1 MRLRQPA
8 TLAAVLL
15 AGLYGVA
22 AVAAD
27 ADAGADGGRNMP
39 IGTMP
44 AHMTNGVDVVPVKPG
59 IAMVNVHGEN
69 VVVQYGPDGVVVID
83 TGGPGDSAALLDA
96 IKQLTSGPI
105 RFILNTSAS
114 PDRTG
119 GNAQVS
125 QAGHGF
131 SQNESG
137 FGGGRFVAMTNAPVV
152 ARLNVLTAMSG
163 ATPGYS
169 QDALPSITYDEGQ
182 QNLSLNGD
190 SIEMIPAPPGHS
202 NGDSWVLFRQADV
215 IASGDT
221 VDMLRFPQIDVAH
234 GGSING
240 EVDALNRLVD
250 IVVPALPLYW
260 HGGGTVL
267 VPARGRLAQAEEIV
281 QYRDMVTIVRDRVQ
295 ALINEHRSLTQVKA
309 SDPTAGFNTRYGA
322 KDGPWKTDQF
332 VTAVYQSLTASHAHR
347 RGQ

>member
-15 AGLYGVA
+15 ASLSGAA

-27 ADAGADGGRNMP
+27 ADDSASRNMP
-39 IGTMP
+39 IATMP
-44 AHMTNGVDVVPVKPG
+44 PHMMNGVDIVPVKPG
-59 IAMVNVHGEN
+59 IDMVDVHGEN
-69 VVVQYGPDGVVVID
+69 VVVQFGPDGIVLVD
-83 TGGPGDSAALLDA
+83 SGGPGDSAALLEA
-96 IKQLTSGPI
+96 VKHISAEPI

-119 GNAQVS
+119 GNAQLA

-137 FGGGRFVAMTNAPVV
+137 FGGGRFVGMTNAPVV

-163 ATPGYS
+163 AAPGYS

-190 SIEMIPAPPGHS
+190 SMEMIPAPAGHS
-202 NGDSWVLFRQADV
+202 NGDSWVIFRQADV

-234 GGSING
+234 GGSINA
-240 EVDALNRLVD
+240 EVDAMNRLVD

-260 HGGGTVL
+260 HEGGTIL
-267 VPARGRLAQAEEIV
+267 IPARGRLAQAEEIV
-281 QYRDMVTIVRDRVQ
+281 QYRDMVTMVRDRVQ
-295 ALINEHRSLTQVKA
+295 ALVNEHRSLAQVKA
-309 SDPTAGFNTRYGA
+309 ANPTAGFNNRYGA
-322 KDGPWKTDQF
+322 QDGPWTTDQF
-332 VTAVYQSLTASHAHR
+332 VTAVYQSLTASHAHGR

>member
-1 MRLRQPA
+1 MRLRQSA

-15 AGLYGVA
+15 ASLSGASAL
-22 AVAAD
+22 AAD
-27 ADAGADGGRNMP
+27 ANDSASRNMP

-44 AHMTNGVDVVPVKPG
+44 PHMMNGADIVPVKPG
-59 IAMVNVHGEN
+59 IDMVNVHGEN
-69 VVVQYGPDGVVVID
+69 VVVQYGPDGIVVVD
-83 TGGPGDSAALLDA
+83 SGGPGDSAALLDA
-96 IKQLTSGPI
+96 VKHISSEPI

-119 GNAQVS
+119 GNAQLAH
-125 QAGHGF
+125 AGHGF

-163 ATPGYS
+163 AAPGYS

-190 SIEMIPAPPGHS
+190 SIEMIPAPSGHS
-202 NGDSWVLFRQADV
+202 NGDSWVIFRQADV

-234 GGSING
+234 GGSINA
-240 EVDALNRLVD
+240 EVDAMNRLVD
-250 IVVPALPLYW
+250 IVVPALPLFW
-260 HGGGTVL
+260 HQGGTVL
-267 VPARGRLAQAEEIV
+267 IPARGRLAQAEEIV
-281 QYRDMVTIVRDRVQ
+281 QYRDMVTMVRDRVQ
-295 ALINEHRSLTQVKA
+295 ALVNEHRSLSQVKA
-309 SDPTAGFNTRYGA
+309 ANPTAGFNNRYGA
-322 KDGPWKTDQF
+322 QEGPWTTDQF
-332 VTAVYQSLTASHAHR
+332 VTAVYQSLTASHAHGR

>member
-15 AGLYGVA
+15 ASLSGA
-22 AVAAD
+22 AALAAD
-27 ADAGADGGRNMP
+27 ADDSASRNMP

-44 AHMTNGVDVVPVKPG
+44 AHMMNGVDVVPVKPG
-59 IAMVNVHGEN
+59 IDMVDVHGEN
-69 VVVQYGPDGVVVID
+69 VVVQFGPDGIVLVD
-83 TGGPGDSAALLDA
+83 SGGPGDSAALLDA
-96 IKQLTSGPI
+96 VKHISGEPI

-119 GNAQVS
+119 GNAQVA

-137 FGGGRFVAMTNAPVV
+137 FGGGRFVAMSNAPVV

-163 ATPGYS
+163 AAPGYS

-182 QNLSLNGD
+182 QNLSLNGE
-190 SIEMIPAPPGHS
+190 SMEMVPAPPGHS
-202 NGDSWVLFRQADV
+202 NGDSWVIFRQADV

-234 GGSING
+234 GGGING

-250 IVVPALPLYW
+250 IVVPELPLYW
-260 HGGGTVL
+260 HQGGTVL
-267 VPARGRLAQAEEIV
+267 IPARGRLAQAEEIV
-281 QYRDMVTIVRDRVQ
+281 QYRDMVTMVRDRVQ
-295 ALINEHRSLTQVKA
+295 ALVNEHRSLAQVKA
-309 SDPTAGFNTRYGA
+309 ANPTAGFNSRYGA
-322 KDGPWKTDQF
+322 QDGPWTTDQF
-332 VTAVYQSLTASHAHR
+332 VTAVYQSLTASHAHGR

>member
-1 MRLRQPA
+1 MPLRQPA
-8 TLAAVLL
+8 TLAGVLVAAL
-15 AGLYGVA
+15 CGVA
-22 AVAAD
+22 TGAVRAAAD
-27 ADAGADGGRNMP
+27 DSAVGNMP
-39 IGTMP
+39 IGTTP
-44 AHMTNGVDVVPVKPG
+44 AHMVNGVDVVPVAAG
-59 IAMVNVHGEN
+59 IAMVDVHGQN
-69 VVVQYGPDGVVVID
+69 VVVQYGPDGVLVVD
-83 TGGPGDSAALLDA
+83 SGAPGDSSALLQVV
-96 IKQLTSGPI
+96 KHLSSEPI

-119 GNAQVS
+119 GNAQLA

-137 FGGGRFVAMTNAPVV
+137 FGGGRFVGMTNAPVV

-163 ATPGYS
+163 STPGYS

-190 SIEMIPAPPGHS
+190 SIEMVPAPSGHS
-202 NGDSWVLFRQADV
+202 DGDSWVVFRQADV
-215 IASGDT
+215 IVSGDT

-234 GGSING
+234 GGGIDA
-240 EVDALNRLVD
+240 EVDAMNRLVD

-260 HGGGTVL
+260 HQGGTVL
-267 VPARGRLAQAEEIV
+267 IPARGRLAQAEEVV
-281 QYRDMVTIVRDRVQ
+281 QYRDMVTMVRDRVQ
-295 ALINEHRSLTQVKA
+295 ALVAQHRSLAQVKA
-309 SDPTAGFNTRYGA
+309 ANPTAGFNNRYGA
-322 KDGPWKTDQF
+322 EDGPWTTDQF

>member
-15 AGLYGVA
+15 AGLYGAA

-27 ADAGADGGRNMP
+27 DSMSRNMP

-44 AHMTNGVDVVPVKPG
+44 AHLMDGVDVVPVKPG
-59 IAMVNVHGEN
+59 LDMVMVNGEN
-69 VVVQYGPDGVVVID
+69 VVLQYGPDGAVVVD
-83 TGGPGDSAALLDA
+83 SGGPGDSAALLQA
-96 IKQLTSGPI
+96 IKRVTSAPI

-119 GNAQVS
+119 GNAQLS
-125 QAGHGF
+125 TAGHGF

-137 FGGGRFVAMTNAPVV
+137 FGGGRFVGMTNAPVV
-152 ARLNVLTAMSG
+152 ARLAVLTAMSG

-169 QDALPSITYDEGQ
+169 QDALPSITFDEGQ
-182 QNLSLNGD
+182 QNFSLNGD
-190 SIEMIPAPPGHS
+190 SIEMVPAPPGHS
-202 NGDSWVLFRQADV
+202 DGDSFVIFRQADV

-234 GGSING
+234 GGSIDA
-240 EVDALNRLVD
+240 EVDAMNRLVD

-260 HGGGTVL
+260 HEGGTVL
-267 VPARGRLAQAEEIV
+267 IPARGRLAQAEEIV

-295 ALINEHRSLTQVKA
+295 ALVNEHRTLAQVKA
-309 SDPTAGFNTRYGA
+309 ADPTAGFNTRFGA
-322 KDGPWKTDQF
+322 QDGPWTTEQF
-332 VTAVYQSLTASHAHR
+332 VTAVYQSLTASHGHR

>member
-15 AGLYGVA
+15 AGLYGA
-22 AVAAD
+22 AALAAD
-27 ADAGADGGRNMP
+27 DSASRNMP
-39 IGTMP
+39 IGTSP
-44 AHMTNGVDVVPVKPG
+44 AHLMNGVDVVPVTPG
-59 IAMVNVHGEN
+59 LDVVMVHGEN
-69 VVVQYGPDGVVVID
+69 VVVQYGPDGVLVID
-83 TGGPGDSAALLDA
+83 SGAPGDSAALLGA
-96 IKQLTSGPI
+96 IKHITTGPI

-119 GNAQVS
+119 GNAQLS
-125 QAGHGF
+125 EAGHGF

-137 FGGGRFVAMTNAPVV
+137 FGGGRFVGATNAPVV
-152 ARLNVLTAMSG
+152 ARMNVLTAMSG

-182 QNLSLNGD
+182 QNFSLNGD
-190 SIEMIPAPPGHS
+190 SIEMVPAPPGHS
-202 NGDSWVLFRQADV
+202 DGDSFVIFRQADV
-215 IASGDT
+215 VASGDI

-234 GGSING
+234 GGSINA
-240 EVDALNRLVD
+240 EIDAMNRLVD

-260 HGGGTVL
+260 HEGGTVL
-267 VPARGRLAQAEEIV
+267 IPARGRLAQAEEVV
-281 QYRDMVTIVRDRVQ
+281 QYRDMVTMVRDRVQ
-295 ALINEHRSLTQVKA
+295 ALIGQHRSLAQVKA
-309 SDPTAGFNTRYGA
+309 ADPTAGFNIRYGA
-322 KDGPWKTDQF
+322 QDGPWTTDQF